1 MKMKMKQL
9 LYVVLVISLF
19 IQLQPLVHAD
29 EDIDFN
35 EMFAGAVVLS
45 IGSANAISDNTDL
58 MIDENNFRITPFIK
72 NQTTLVPLRFISENM
87 GAGVAWDSKSST
99 ATITKG
105 SKKIQI
111 TLGSSK
117 LKINGLSYPLA
128 APAQYKEGRIFVPLR
143 VISEAFGKK
152 VFYEGGII
160 VISDKAIPQLGQNK
174 ELIDYLRIVLAP
186 FDKDPYTGRTLSVE
200 QIAKLEQSVVLLESF
215 DREGASLGFGTAF
228 AVGYGLFLTNYHV
241 IADSSSYLIQTG
253 QDRYYDVDGVVAY
266 NEEADLAIVKTS
278 IRTNIPPLRIG
289 SSLKLAKGQAV
300 VAIGNPEGLQNTVST
315 GIVSGIRTMGADR
328 LIQITAPITNGSSG
342 GPLFNR
348 IGEVIGI
355 NTMGAEQ
362 GNLNFS
368 VPIEYAGSWIS
379 VYSKKS
385 FANIQVLNQDQ
396 FREQEPTEPEQQP
409 DEATAPP
416 TPTEP
421 IEEPSTIP
429 VTPEESIH
437 PLPFIVREA
446 VVDPAKPVV
455 YAVNESESKIVA
467 YNYSENKSTAVSEI
481 FNRPPR
487 KLYYANGELY
497 AIIANA
503 DYSPYRFDEVQGGK
517 VVVLDPATLQ
527 VKDQWNVRIDP
538 YDMVVDRKGHVVVA
552 SGSGQWTE
560 IISYDRRT
568 KAELSAASIRNA
580 STITLHP
587 AEDRI
592 YAVNSDSSPR
602 DMEMFSLNEGIV
614 TKGHDSP
621 YHGEYELSTVI
632 GLTPDGQYLLNGY
645 GGVFTATN
653 NRESNMQHA
662 GRINSF
668 DVMTSDPARKD
679 LFFSGKGQT
688 ISQYDTATLKV
699 TRNFRSK
706 GTIIELLQS
715 GNKLVAITKIINAGA
730 PKPQYAVEEIL

>member
-9 LYVVLVISLF
+9 LSIFLVISLF

-35 EMFAGAVVLS
+35 EMFAGAIVLS
-45 IGSANAISDNTDL
+45 IGSTNAISDNTDL

-87 GAGVAWDSKSST
+87 GASVAWEAKSST

-128 APAQYKEGRIFVPLR
+128 APAQYKEGRVFVPLR

-152 VFYEGGII
+152 VFYERGII
-160 VISDKAIPQLGQNK
+160 VISDLVMPQLGQNT
-174 ELIDYLRIVLAP
+174 ELIDYLRFVLAP
-186 FDKDPYTGRTLSVE
+186 FGKDPYTGRTLSVE

-266 NEEADLAIVKTS
+266 SEEADLAIVKTS

-289 SSLKLAKGQAV
+289 SSLKLAKGQEI

-362 GNLNFS
+362 GSLNFS

-409 DEATAPP
+409 DEVTEPP

-421 IEEPSTIP
+421 TEEPSTIP
-429 VTPEESIH
+429 VTPEENVHS
-437 PLPFIVREA
+437 LPFIVREA
-446 VVDPAKPVV
+446 VVDPAKPIV
-455 YAVNESESKIVA
+455 YAVNESESRIVA

-481 FNRPPR
+481 FNRPPQ

-497 AIIANA
+497 AIIANT
-503 DYSPYRFDEVQGGK
+503 DYSPYRFDDKQGGK
-517 VVVLDPATLQ
+517 VVVFDPATLQ

-538 YDMVVDRKGHVVVA
+538 YDMAVDRKGHVYIA
-552 SGSGQWTE
+552 SGSGQWTN
-560 IISYDRRT
+560 IISYDRQT
-568 KAELSAASIRNA
+568 KAELSAATIRNA
-580 STITLHP
+580 STIALHP

-602 DMEMFSLNEGIV
+602 DMEMFSLNEGKI
-614 TKGHDSP
+614 TAGYNSP
-621 YHGEYELSTVI
+621 YHGEYELSTII

-662 GRINSF
+662 GGINSF
-668 DVMTSDPARKD
+668 DVMTSDPVHKD
-679 LFFSGKGQT
+679 LFFTGKGQT

-699 TRNFRSK
+699 TQNFRTK
-706 GTIIELLQS
+706 GTLIELLQT
-715 GNKLVAITKIINAGA
+715 GNKLVAITKISSAGA
-730 PKPQYAVEEIL
+730 PMPQYAVEEIL